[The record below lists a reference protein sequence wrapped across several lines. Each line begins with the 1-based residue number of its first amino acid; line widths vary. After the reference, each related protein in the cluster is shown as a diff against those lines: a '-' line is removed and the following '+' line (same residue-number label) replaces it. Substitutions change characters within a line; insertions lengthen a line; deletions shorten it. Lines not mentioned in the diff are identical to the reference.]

1 MSNPAAEAEGPVFS
15 IQKLYVKDI
24 SFESPNSPEV
34 FAIPD
39 VQPHVE
45 LSVTMENQQVNEEHW
60 EVSVKVS
67 ATMHDKKNDK
77 LLFEIEIEQA
87 ALFYMKNIPEDHLP
101 TILGV
106 ECPTIIFPYVRQLVS
121 QLTVDG
127 GFMPLLLEPVNF
139 GAAFEAS
146 RAEQQQT
153 IN

>member
-24 SFESPNSPEV
+24 SFESPNAPEV

-45 LSVTMENQQVNEEHW
+45 LNVTMENQQVNEEHW

-77 LLFEIEIEQA
+77 LLFEVEVEQA
-87 ALFYMKNIPEDHLP
+87 ALFFMQNIPEDHLP
-101 TILGV
+101 AILGV